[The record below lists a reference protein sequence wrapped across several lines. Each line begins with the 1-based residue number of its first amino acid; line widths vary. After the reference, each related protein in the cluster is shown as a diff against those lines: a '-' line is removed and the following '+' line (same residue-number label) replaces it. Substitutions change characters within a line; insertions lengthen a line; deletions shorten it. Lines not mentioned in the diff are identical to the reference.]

1 MPESSGY
8 QSWTDP
14 SVVARIVLTVT
25 AVLATLGLL
34 YLLRQPLGWLFLATF
49 LAIAVSGPV
58 AFFSRFMP
66 RGGAITITYLLLLLV
81 PIALGLAIVPSVV
94 SGVQSL
100 VDAAPRLVREAQT
113 YVEGSNWLRGIEEQY
128 GVMSELQDKVREL
141 PTKYAGGAASWLG
154 SMGLGIVSSG
164 FAVVNIVLMSIFLV
178 AGGPRWARAFLARQE
193 AQHAERVE
201 RVLVGVAQTVGNY
214 VMGALGQALIAGIL
228 TWIVLV
234 LLGVPYAAGLA
245 AITFVL
251 DLIPLVGATIAAALV
266 GIVTLFSGFPE
277 TTIIWVI
284 WAVVYQQIENNV
296 IQPQIQRRAVA
307 VEPIIVLISVLCGA
321 SLAGILG
328 AVLAIPVAAS
338 IQLVFKEWRAMVA
351 AARDRPLPPDTTL
364 VDVEALTGEHPAAP
378 TADA

>member
-1 MPESSGY
+1 MSASSARSG
-8 QSWTDP
+8 WADP
-14 SVVARIVLTVT
+14 ATVARVVLTVV
-25 AVLATLGLL
+25 AVLAAIGLL

-58 AFFSRFMP
+58 AFFSRFLP
-66 RGGAITITYLLLLLV
+66 RGGAIAITYLLLLLV

-100 VDAAPRLVREAQT
+100 VDAAPRLVREAQA
-113 YVEGSNWLRGIEEQY
+113 YVEGSDWLRGIEDEY
-128 GVMSELQDKVREL
+128 GVMSELQQKVVEL
-141 PTKYAGGAASWLG
+141 PKYAGGVASWLG
-154 SMGLGIVSSG
+154 TMGLGLVNSG
-164 FAVVNIVLMSIFLV
+164 FALVNIILMSVFLV
-178 AGGPRWARAFLARQE
+178 SGGPRWARAFLARQE
-193 AQHAERVE
+193 VQHAERVE

-228 TWIVLV
+228 TWIVL
-234 LLGVPYAAGLA
+234 LILGVPYAAGLA
-245 AITFVL
+245 AVTFVF

-284 WAVVYQQIENNV
+284 WAVIYQQVENNI
-296 IQPQIQRRAVA
+296 IQPQIQRKAVA

-328 AVLAIPVAAS
+328 AILAIPVAAS

-351 AARDRPLPPDTTL
+351 AARDRPLPPDTKL
-364 VDVEALTGEHPAAP
+364 VDVDALVSEQAAPPPAA
-378 TADA
+378 T